1 MAGDGSD
8 GGGGEDE
15 AVARGNTKEEAE
27 AGWIKSDVY
36 SWPNL
41 VVPNTEELISRPFV
55 DKN

>member
-1 MAGDGSD
+1 MTVSD
-8 GGGGEDE
+8 KEDE